1 MTITLAL
8 ADAANN
14 CKRQDAT
21 AVITLKSGV
30 QYEGKLDRE
39 KLDTGTAHMELNHGG
54 WVTLDKD
61 EIAAVEAK
69 PKEHF

>member
-1 MTITLAL
+1 VSLNLAL

-14 CKRQDAT
+14 CDREGAT
-21 AVITLKSGV
+21 AIITLKSGV

-39 KLDTGTAHMELNHGG
+39 KLDTGTAHMTLTHGG
-54 WVTLDKD
+54 WVTIDKD

-69 PKEHF
+69 PQEHF